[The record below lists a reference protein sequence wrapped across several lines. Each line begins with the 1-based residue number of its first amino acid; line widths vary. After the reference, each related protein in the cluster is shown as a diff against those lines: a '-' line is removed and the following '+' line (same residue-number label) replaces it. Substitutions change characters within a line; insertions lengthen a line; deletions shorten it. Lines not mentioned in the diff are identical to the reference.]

1 MHIIEIEGTLALT
14 QQFMLTVLALL
25 PVAVACRSTPKEL
38 IVRVGFLSLPR
49 DQVTHLLKAS
59 SQKDV
64 ANVLPVAVAF
74 RSPPS
79 NQGFILIVKMS
90 CQSLMTNQLSPVVL
104 VTLSNKGA
112 CLLAQFHVVVVT
124 IQLL

>member
-25 PVAVACRSTPKEL
+25 PVAVACRSPPKEL

-74 RSPPS
+74 RSPPKE
-79 NQGFILIVKMS
+79 LIVRVGFL
-90 CQSLMTNQLSPVVL
+90 SLKASSQKDMANVLPV
-104 VTLSNKGA
+104 A
-112 CLLAQFHVVVVT
+112 
-124 IQLL
+124 